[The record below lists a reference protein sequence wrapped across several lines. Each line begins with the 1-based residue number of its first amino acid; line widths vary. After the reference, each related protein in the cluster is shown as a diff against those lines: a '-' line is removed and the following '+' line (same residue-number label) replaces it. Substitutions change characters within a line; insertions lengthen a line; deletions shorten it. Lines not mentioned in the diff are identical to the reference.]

1 MFVKQGF
8 FGAIGLALLALGTQ
22 LPVRAQSLPET
33 KLPIS
38 SQAYQTP
45 LNEVASYEVT
55 ADSLAAQ
62 PSPTAAQALT
72 DDAFAVESNAAESNA
87 VESGAVES
95 DAVESDAIEPTAT
108 EAELAYPATEETEL
122 AQSRRRTRRTASGAP
137 AFIGIGADLG
147 TTDNVSFAVISK
159 LALGQ
164 QLAIRPSVLLGE
176 DFAVLVPITY
186 EFSQFNTEAGRFQV
200 RPYAGAGASYIDQ
213 NDSSEVG
220 LLLAGGVDIPISQ
233 RFTANAQANYAGIF
247 SDSENFGVTL
257 GVGYNFGGL

>member
-1 MFVKQGF
+1 MFLKQGF

-22 LPVRAQSLPET
+22 LPVQAQSLPET
-33 KLPIS
+33 EQPTN

-45 LNEVASYEVT
+45 LNEVAPYEIT

-72 DDAFAVESNAAESNA
+72 DETFT
-87 VESGAVES
+87 VES
-95 DAVESDAIEPTAT
+95 DAS
-108 EAELAYPATEETEL
+108 EAELAYPATEETEI
-122 AQSRRRTRRTASGAP
+122 AQSRRRTRGSASSAP

-147 TTDNVSFAVISK
+147 TTDEVSFAVISK

-164 QLAIRPSVLLGE
+164 QLAVRPSVLIGE
-176 DFAVLVPITY
+176 DFAVLVPVTY

-200 RPYAGAGASYIDQ
+200 RPYAGVGASYIDQ
-213 NDSSEVG
+213 DDSSEVG
-220 LLLAGGVDIPISQ
+220 LLLSGGVDIPISQ

-257 GVGYNFGGL
+257 GVGYNFGGLGL

>member
-33 KLPIS
+33 KLPTS

-45 LNEVASYEVT
+45 LNEVASSEVT

-62 PSPTAAQALT
+62 PSPTAAQAIT
-72 DDAFAVESNAAESNA
+72 DDAFAAESNA
-87 VESGAVES
+87 VESN
-95 DAVESDAIEPTAT
+95 AVESDAIETTAT